1 LDQRRKLEAAAY
13 LVDDLFLAQVIDHG
27 LVSSV
32 IWFG

>member
-1 LDQRRKLEAAAY
+1 MARVKAASD